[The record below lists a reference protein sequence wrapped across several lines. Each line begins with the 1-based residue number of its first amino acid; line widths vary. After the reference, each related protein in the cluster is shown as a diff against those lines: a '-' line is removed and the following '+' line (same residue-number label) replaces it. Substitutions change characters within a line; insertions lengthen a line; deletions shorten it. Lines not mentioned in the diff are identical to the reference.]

1 MTLASHVWS
10 PRAPTLGPAAPAHGP
25 PTTRC
30 SEIPAQWGAPRPCT
44 HPPCAPHSKGTVH
57 PGLCPSAKGTPCT
70 PGFALLRSGELR
82 RVPTFGLFCE
92 TKARGARCLPCVNFP
107 RHNEP
112 SANPRRP
119 LSRWRAQVFPPRSLT
134 HVVPPTPA
142 AVFSSQTPRA
152 HDRAR
157 FAFQDTAPQSTSP
170 PSRPRVSPL
179 SRPVLPAAPVAP
191 RHL

>member
-25 PTTRC
+25 PPRGAARSPRNGEHLAHAPTRR
-30 SEIPAQWGAPRPCT
+30 ARLTRRAPCT
-44 HPPCAPHSKGTVH
+44 
-57 PGLCPSAKGTPCT
+57 PGFALQPRAPCT

-142 AVFSSQTPRA
+142 AAFSSQTPRA

-157 FAFQDTAPQSTSP
+157 FAFQDTAPQPTSP